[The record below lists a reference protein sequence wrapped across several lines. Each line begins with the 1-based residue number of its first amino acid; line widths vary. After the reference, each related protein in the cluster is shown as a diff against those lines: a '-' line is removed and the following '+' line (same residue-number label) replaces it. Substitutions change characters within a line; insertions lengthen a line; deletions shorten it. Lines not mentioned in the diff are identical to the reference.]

1 MMTNRERV
9 KAILNY
15 ENYDRLPVV
24 HFGFW
29 DETLQKWAQEG
40 HISKEQAENWADG
53 NMIEFEI
60 TEKLGFD
67 FNWLSVFWA
76 TGTGTGLWPGF
87 EPDVVK
93 EMPDGSKH
101 ILNEYGV
108 ITLQMPNAAGIPPDI
123 EHTLKDRQSWEQH
136 YKPRLKFDPDRIN
149 KTLVNTGKGYVP
161 FEEGGM
167 EFLKRDDRD
176 FHYGL
181 ECGSLF
187 GQMRNWLGLENTAY
201 LYFDDAILYKEI
213 IDTVADLVYQCAA
226 YILKTGAKF
235 DFGHFWEDI
244 CFKNGP
250 LVTPAVFNELV
261 GPHYKRITGLLNQ
274 YGVNIISLDCDGVID
289 ALIPTWLANG
299 VNTMF
304 PIEVGTWNAS
314 IAPWREKFGKDIRGV
329 GGMKKHVFALDKPA
343 VDAEVERLKPLVEL
357 GGYIPCPDHRIAP
370 DAKWDNVRY
379 YCDKMNDVFQLT

>member
-1 MMTNRERV
+1 MTNRERV

-40 HISKEQAENWADG
+40 HISKEQSENWEDG
-53 NMIEFEI
+53 NIIEFEI
-60 TEKLGFD
+60 AAKLGFD
-67 FNWLSVFWA
+67 FNWQSVFCA
-76 TGTGTGLWPGF
+76 AGTWTGLWPEF
-87 EPDVVK
+87 EPEVVK
-93 EMPDGSKH
+93 EMSDGSKH
-101 ILNEYGV
+101 VLNKYGV
-108 ITLQMPNAAGIPPDI
+108 ITLEKPNATGIPPEI
-123 EHTLKDRQSWEQH
+123 EHTLKDRQSWEEH

-149 KTLVNTGKGYVP
+149 KTLVNTGKGFVP
-161 FEEGGM
+161 FEEGGL

-187 GQMRNWLGLENTAY
+187 GQMRNWLGLVNTSY
-201 LYFDDAILYKEI
+201 LYFDDVILYKEI

-226 YILKTGAKF
+226 QVLKTGAKF

-250 LVTPAVFNELV
+250 LVTPVVFNELV

-274 YGVNIISLDCDGVID
+274 YGVNIVSLDCDGVID
-289 ALIPTWLANG
+289 ALIPTWLENG

-329 GGMKKHVFALDKPA
+329 GGMKKHVFALDKSA
-343 VDAEVERLKPLVEL
+343 VDAEIERLKPLVEL
-357 GGYIPCPDHRIAP
+357 GGYIPCPDHRLAP

-379 YCDKMNDVFQLT
+379 YCNKMNDAFQLT

>member
-15 ENYDRLPVV
+15 ENYDRMPVV

-29 DETLQKWAQEG
+29 EETLQKWAKEG
-40 HISKEQAENWADG
+40 HISKQQAKNWTDG

-67 FNWLSVFWA
+67 FNWLSVFHA

-87 EPDVVK
+87 EPEVVK

-149 KTLVNTGKGYVP
+149 KAQVNTGKGFVS

-167 EFLKRDDRD
+167 EFLKTDDRD

-187 GQMRNWLGLENTAY
+187 GQMRNWLGLENTSY

-213 IDTVADLVYQCAA
+213 IDTVAQMVYQCVEH
-226 YILKTGAKF
+226 ILKTGAKF
-235 DFGHFWEDI
+235 DFAHFWEDI

-274 YGVNIISLDCDGVID
+274 YGVNIVSLDCDGVID
-289 ALIPTWLANG
+289 TLIPTWLDNG

-329 GGMKKHVFALDKPA
+329 GGMKKHVFALDKSA
-343 VDAEVERLKPLVEL
+343 VDAEIERLKPLVEL

-379 YCDKMNDVFQLT
+379 YCDQMNDVFQLT